1 MNPWI
6 ALRAA
11 TDRRTKGGDV
21 IGACEVIDRAAALA
35 LYQAR
40 PPAIGMPADLIL
52 YDWPEDSGAL
62 GQVGLTLMGGA
73 IAWQG

>member
-1 MNPWI
+1 MSSSTSERLAGP
-6 ALRAA
+6 APR
-11 TDRRTKGGDV
+11 V
-21 IGACEVIDRAAALA
+21 SAAALA